1 MRLLLIWLL
10 GVPTL
15 VVAMATV
22 SQTVGCRNDHAGQSG
37 QASSR
42 CLVLASIVRAR

>member
-10 GVPTL
+10 GVPAL

-22 SQTVGCRNDHAGQSG
+22 SQTVGCRNYNAGQSG
-37 QASSR
+37 QGSSR
-42 CLVLASIVRAR
+42 CLVLASIARTR